1 MHSREDTGKRNTC
14 FCNQTESE
22 TGCVLVAILDRMSS
36 EAGSFLLLKTGIPMT
51 YPLPSK
57 SLCTVVVADD
67 DPAWRLL
74 VRLLLEPRG
83 YHVVE
88 ANDGVDA
95 LGAVRAVAPQVLV
108 LDLMMP
114 RLGGLEVCQRL
125 CANSAGR
132 PRVILMT
139 AADDVAEL
147 QPGKAN
153 GVDLLLTKP
162 FDPAKLLR
170 AIESLVTSC
179 DQALAVAGPLA
190 ASVGATS
197 ISATSTTTGIAG
209 SSVAIIGSG
218 ASTAEPGFAAAV

>member
-1 MHSREDTGKRNTC
+1 MHSREDTEKRNTC
-14 FCNQTESE
+14 FCNQTEIE
-22 TGCVLVAILDRMSS
+22 IGCVLAAILDRMSS
-36 EAGSFLLLKTGIPMT
+36 EFDSFLPLLQTGNPMT
-51 YPLPSK
+51 YTLPSK

-88 ANDGVDA
+88 ASDGVEA
-95 LGAVRAVAPQVLV
+95 LDAVRTVAPQILV

-114 RLGGLEVCQRL
+114 HMRGLEVCQRL
-125 CANSAGR
+125 CASGAGR

-179 DQALAVAGPLA
+179 DQALAA
-190 ASVGATS
+190 AVSPATSVGATS
-197 ISATSTTTGIAG
+197 VSAVS
-209 SSVAIIGSG
+209 AII
-218 ASTAEPGFAAAV
+218 